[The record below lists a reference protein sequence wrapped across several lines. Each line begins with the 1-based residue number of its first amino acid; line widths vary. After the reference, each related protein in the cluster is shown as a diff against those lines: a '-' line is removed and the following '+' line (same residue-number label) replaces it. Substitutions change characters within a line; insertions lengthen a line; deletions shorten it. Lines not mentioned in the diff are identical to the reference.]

1 MSNTHD
7 PDRTLAHFTI
17 SVVVLVAAVGALALL
32 TMGCDAPP
40 ADFPTTPYEA
50 AQEGDRAASATL
62 AAAPPSRCARLLW
75 ADLSRENGV
84 DDSRAVVIHAFGC
97 TEPQVGL
104 RVLVGDAGPEAATLY
119 TANLGPVAPGLYR
132 EVVGPGAVSGPE
144 SDPLDT
150 PPGKWLRWRA
160 YLVNSRGEV
169 LDSLEAP
176 TDVGGW
182 DPDGLAPDVGAR
194 VTALGEWRPDGE
206 YGGLCGYKVSP

>member
-75 ADLSRENGV
+75 ADLSRETGL
-84 DDSRAVVIHAFGC
+84 DDSRAVVVHAFGC
-97 TEPQVGL
+97 TEPQIGL

-119 TANLGPVAPGLYR
+119 TANLG
-132 EVVGPGAVSGPE
+132 
-144 SDPLDT
+144 
-150 PPGKWLRWRA
+150 
-160 YLVNSRGEV
+160 
-169 LDSLEAP
+169 LEAP

-206 YGGLCGYKVSP
+206 YGGLCGFKVSP

>member
-7 PDRTLAHFTI
+7 PDRTLPRFLLATA
-17 SVVVLVAAVGALALL
+17 VVVTAALALL
-32 TMGCDAPP
+32 SAGCDVPLDNP
-40 ADFPTTPYEA
+40 AATPSEV
-50 AQEGDRAASATL
+50 AQQADHAASATL
-62 AAAPPSRCARLLW
+62 TAAPPSRCARLLW
-75 ADLSRENGV
+75 ADLSRETGL
-84 DDSRAVVIHAFGC
+84 DDSRAVVVHAFGC

-119 TANLGPVAPGLYR
+119 TANLGPVAPGFCR
-132 EVVGPGAVSGPE
+132 EVAGPAAVSGPE
-144 SDPLDT
+144 SDPPDT

-182 DPDGLAPDVGAR
+182 DPDGLAPDVGVR
-194 VTALGEWRPDGE
+194 VTALGEWHPDGE
-206 YGGLCGYKVSP
+206 YGGLCGFKVSP